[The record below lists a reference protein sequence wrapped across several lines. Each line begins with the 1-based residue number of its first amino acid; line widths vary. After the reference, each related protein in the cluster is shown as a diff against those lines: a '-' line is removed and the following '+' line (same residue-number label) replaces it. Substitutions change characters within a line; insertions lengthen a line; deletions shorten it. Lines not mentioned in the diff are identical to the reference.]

1 MSKKNLERE
10 ISPIRM
16 QLRPG
21 AGRVPPPPA
30 APRDLPRGGLLR
42 STAGTWRR
50 HTGEPATQRSLHK
63 IFRINVIIEV
73 VDVLFAYPGGNERLF
88 ISLLVK
94 LLYLDMAEKVG
105 GWVREAFFV

>member
-10 ISPIRM
+10 ISPIGM

-21 AGRVPPPPA
+21 AGWVPPPPA

-50 HTGEPATQRSLHK
+50 HTGEPAAPRSLHK
-63 IFRINVIIEV
+63 IFRINVIIKV
-73 VDVLFAYPGGNERLF
+73 VDILFPNPGCNERLF

-94 LLYLDMAEKVG
+94 LLYLDMAEKVC
-105 GWVREAFFV
+105 GWMGEAFFV

>member
-1 MSKKNLERE
+1 MSKKNLELE
-10 ISPIRM
+10 ISPIGI

-21 AGRVPPPPA
+21 AGGVPPPPA
-30 APRDLPRGGLLR
+30 APRDQPRGGLLR

-50 HTGEPATQRSLHK
+50 HTREPAIPRSLHK

-73 VDVLFAYPGGNERLF
+73 VDVLFANPGGNERLF

-94 LLYLDMAEKVG
+94 LFYLDMAEKVG
-105 GWVREAFFV
+105 GWVREAFLV